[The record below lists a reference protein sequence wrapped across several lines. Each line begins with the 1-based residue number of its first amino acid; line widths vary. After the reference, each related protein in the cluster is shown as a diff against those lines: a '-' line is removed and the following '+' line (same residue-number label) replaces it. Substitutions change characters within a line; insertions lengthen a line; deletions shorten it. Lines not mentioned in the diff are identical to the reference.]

1 MTPENILQITDRD
14 GFRQWLVEHH
24 AHESECWLAVK
35 RGWTVP
41 EGVMRYLDAVEEA
54 LCFGW
59 IDSTSRRLTEL
70 RCSVLGRAKMQQM
83 V

>member
-41 EGVMRYLDAVEEA
+41 EGIMRYLDAVEEA
-54 LCFGW
+54 LCF
-59 IDSTSRRLTEL
+59 
-70 RCSVLGRAKMQQM
+70 
-83 V
+83 